1 MRYTHSDIDQLLGHL
16 KSEFGQHGRRA
27 ADSLLTAR
35 RLLDW
40 AKGDDTGAPR
50 AGNAIAYCLR
60 EVLTEILKA
69 QDDSR
74 QSWRSISR
82 EVVDAKQRYQRA
94 HQSGSDEQRP
104 LIDLLRKIDDL
115 AEFHER
121 ESDRERRLIAVLFD
135 RTGSAPVAGSTS
147 VKKYQRTL
155 HGLNK
160 VVHGS
165 TPYGVDQAECTW
177 SECLA
182 LLSMLFLPDVRY
194 RELGRLA
201 KVEQPSVE
209 HVGEVSE
216 LVIAAAHLRF
226 FLARI
231 ERPVWLD
238 MLTDSGLLDPP
249 DNGEGWPVFVA
260 TERLARQYPAAVA
273 HWLNKMYIRL
283 SGDTK
288 CASIIG
294 DAALA
299 IGDIGLPLVA
309 RIVHQ
314 HSAVPDVVRLSWD
327 AARSANPSLDTFESF
342 MDIVFNQQSSSFA
355 WTFGEIAERF
365 VSGIDSSN
373 AMRRLQLLASKI
385 RSTPGDDI
393 VRSWHEHKPYGSI
406 ADRYDERYDER
417 FDVLIQALMRG
428 SRAALQWVDGS
439 CLLELMDSL
448 PGKIGLRMRL
458 WLLGSTDEIDV
469 GLLIEEIAGAIG
481 QRRPNGDDL
490 ALIDRV
496 VQTADPTHYEE
507 HWRRALGPA
516 PAVEN
521 VGRALAA
528 DEPHEEWMRVFYWLP
543 LLTGI
548 NAGVWEDVL
557 AVLSARYVTCTRELL
572 EIKNER
578 TEGEIIGNDSPF
590 SIDEL
595 ASLSP
600 EEACRR
606 ISGWR
611 PQQGEWRVSAR
622 GLSETLERVVINNPA
637 HWVRHP
643 LRIAM
648 ALRHPTYIHRY
659 LAAIHATLSN
669 GRAPIDELIRLI
681 SLLRTHPWKAAEL
694 SPDKFDYDTHW
705 ENVDRA
711 TIDLIES
718 LAKEDVGFA
727 GLSNEVWKIL
737 KSAVKARSESTEDAV
752 RVRRDPLDTA
762 IGSPWTRALM
772 AALEFMAYE
781 FRNTDCIRPDA
792 FRLLAE
798 TLRLDGDA
806 GLYYRA
812 IIALNI
818 GLLRHLAPEWVERNR
833 DLLFGSEA
841 PTGLGQKTVD
851 QALKWG
857 KPDKWLL
864 ETFRRGVMDA
874 VCRQVRNALDHYLN
888 AMLWDWEGYSLEE
901 AANFLGSKPEL
912 LSVTGGRL
920 GSLLDS
926 DSAKQIQIERAIQF
940 WRVMIGKPQC
950 VDGLTGF
957 GGFARVAVL
966 DDRQWSDLTLKTLSH
981 TGGRIDEP
989 DLVAE
994 RAAGLVPDGTTLE
1007 IMDNLVRRSS
1017 PSIKS
1022 NGNRDRAYYR
1032 AKWHQ
1037 QKVEKAAVEL
1047 LDRSSDLSGSDHYQ
1061 RLQTALRERGTD
1073 M

>member
-35 RLLDW
+35 KLLKW
-40 AKGDDTGAPR
+40 AEGHETAAPR

-60 EVLTEILKA
+60 EVMTEILKS
-69 QDDSR
+69 QDNSG
-74 QSWRSISR
+74 QSWRSVSR
-82 EVVDAKQRYQRA
+82 EVVNAKQRYERV
-94 HQSGSDEQRP
+94 HRSGSAEQRP
-104 LIDLLRKIDDL
+104 LTDLLEKIDDM

-135 RTGSAPVAGSTS
+135 RTGSPPLAGNIS
-147 VKKYQRTL
+147 VRRYQRTIQS
-155 HGLNK
+155 LNK

-165 TPYGVDQAECTW
+165 AACGVEQAEHTW

-194 RELGRLA
+194 HELDRLA
-201 KVEQPSVE
+201 KVEHPSLDD
-209 HVGEVSE
+209 VGEVSE
-216 LVIAAAHLRF
+216 LVIAPAHLRY

-273 HWLNKMYIRL
+273 HWLNKMYSRLADNIR
-283 SGDTK
+283 

-299 IGDIGLPLVA
+299 SGEAGLPLVA
-309 RIVHQ
+309 RIVRR
-314 HSAVPDVVRLSWD
+314 HSAEPDVVRLSWD

-342 MDIVFNQQSSSFA
+342 ADIVFNQRSSSFA
-355 WTFGEIAERF
+355 WTYGEIAERF
-365 VSGIDSSN
+365 LSGIDSSN
-373 AMRRLQLLASKI
+373 AMARLQLLASKI
-385 RSTPGDDI
+385 RSTPGDDLG
-393 VRSWHEHKPYGSI
+393 RSWHEYKPYGSI
-406 ADRYDERYDER
+406 ADRFDEEYDDR

-428 SRAALQWVDGS
+428 TRTALQWVKVGA
-439 CLLELMDSL
+439 LLELMDTL
-448 PGKIGLRMRL
+448 PGMVGVRMRL
-458 WLLGSTDEIDV
+458 WFIGSTPEVCVGVAIDEIA
-469 GLLIEEIAGAIG
+469 EAIG
-481 QRRPNGDDL
+481 RRRPNGDDL
-490 ALIDRV
+490 ALIDRM
-496 VQTADPTHYEE
+496 VQTADSTQYENR
-507 HWRRALGPA
+507 WREALGPA
-516 PAVEN
+516 PDVED
-521 VGRALAA
+521 VGRALSANK
-528 DEPHEEWMRVFYWLP
+528 PHEEWMRAFYWFP
-543 LLTGI
+543 LLPGI
-548 NAGVWEDVL
+548 TVDAWEDVL
-557 AVLSARYVTCTRELL
+557 AVLSARYGSWTRELL
-572 EIKNER
+572 AAKNEL
-578 TEGEIIGNDSPF
+578 TEGEIIGDDSPF
-590 SIDEL
+590 STDEL

-637 HWVRHP
+637 QWVRRP
-643 LRIAM
+643 FRIAM

-681 SLLRTHPWKAAEL
+681 ALLRTHPWKAGEL
-694 SPDKFDYDTHW
+694 GPDKFDYDAYW
-705 ENVDRA
+705 ENVDRT
-711 TIDLIES
+711 TIEVIES
-718 LAKEDVGFA
+718 LAKEDIGFA

-737 KSAVKARSESTEDAV
+737 KSAVKARSESTEAAV
-752 RVRRDPLDTA
+752 RARRDPLDTA
-762 IGSPWTRALM
+762 IGLPWTRALM

-798 TLRLDGDA
+798 TLSLDGDD
-806 GLYYRA
+806 GLYCRA
-812 IIALNI
+812 IVARSI
-818 GLLRHLAPEWVERNR
+818 GFLRHAAPEWVEANQG
-833 DLLFGSEA
+833 LLFGSEA
-841 PTGLGQKTVD
+841 PTGLGQKTLD
-851 QALKWG
+851 QAMKWG
-857 KPDKWLL
+857 KPNKWLL
-864 ETFRRGVMDA
+864 ETFRCSVMDA

-901 AANFLGSKPEL
+901 AAKFLGSKREL
-912 LSVTGGRL
+912 LSATGGRL

-926 DSAKQIQIERAIQF
+926 DSAKQIHIERAIQF
-940 WRVMIGKPQC
+940 WRIMIGKPQW
-950 VDGLTGF
+950 VEGLTGF

-966 DDRQWSDLTLKTLSH
+966 DDRQWSDLTLKTLSR

-989 DLVAE
+989 GVVAE
-994 RAAGLVPDGTTLE
+994 RVAGLVPDDTTLE

-1017 PSIKS
+1017 SSIKS

>member
-60 EVLTEILKA
+60 EVMTEILKA

-82 EVVDAKQRYQRA
+82 EVVDAKQSYQRV
-94 HQSGSDEQRP
+94 HQSGTDEQRP
-104 LIDLLRKIDDL
+104 LTDLLRKIDDL

-209 HVGEVSE
+209 HVEEVSE
-216 LVIAAAHLRF
+216 LVIAAPHLRF

-273 HWLNKMYIRL
+273 HWLNKMYSRLADNIR
-283 SGDTK
+283 

-299 IGDIGLPLVA
+299 SGEAGLPLVA
-309 RIVHQ
+309 RIVRR
-314 HSAVPDVVRLSWD
+314 HSAEPDVVRLSWD
-327 AARSANPSLDTFESF
+327 AARSANPSSDTFELF
-342 MDIVFNQQSSSFA
+342 VDIVFNQQSSSFT

-365 VSGIDSSN
+365 LSGIDSSN
-373 AMRRLQLLASKI
+373 AMPRLQLLASKI
-385 RSTPGDDI
+385 RSTPEDDY

-406 ADRYDERYDER
+406 SDRYDERYDER
-417 FDVLIQALMRG
+417 FDVLIHALLKGTRIAFQWTDIG
-428 SRAALQWVDGS
+428 S
-439 CLLELMDSL
+439 LLKLMDAL
-448 PGKIGLRMRL
+448 PGMIGLRMRL
-458 WLLGSTDEIDV
+458 WLLGNTPEVGVGVVIDEIAT
-469 GLLIEEIAGAIG
+469 GIG
-481 QRRPNGDDL
+481 HRWPNGDDL

-496 VQTADPTHYEE
+496 VQTADPTQYEGR
-507 HWRRALGPA
+507 WREVLGPA
-516 PAVEN
+516 PDVED

-528 DEPHEEWMRVFYWLP
+528 DEPRKEWIRALNWSPF
-543 LLTGI
+543 LTDILSGT
-548 NAGVWEDVL
+548 WEDVL
-557 AVLSARYVTCTRELL
+557 EVLSARYGRRSRELL
-572 EIKNER
+572 DAKR
-578 TEGEIIGNDSPF
+578 AQLGGEIVSDDSPF
-590 SIDEL
+590 SVDEL
-595 ASLSP
+595 TSLMP
-600 EEACRR
+600 EDACRK
-606 ISGWR
+606 ISEWIPR
-611 PQQGEWRVSAR
+611 DGEWMVNSRA
-622 GLSETLERVVINNPA
+622 LSRTLERVVINNPSQ
-637 HWVRHP
+637 WVRNP

-659 LAAIHATLSN
+659 LVAIHATLSES
-669 GRAPIDELIRLI
+669 GAPVGKLIQLI
-681 SLLRTHPWKAAEL
+681 ALLRTHPWTA
-694 SPDKFDYDTHW
+694 DKLGRNQFDYDTDW
-705 ENVDRA
+705 TNVDRT
-711 TIDLIES
+711 TIDIIES
-718 LAKEDVGFA
+718 LAKNDIGFA
-727 GLSNEVWKIL
+727 EFSDQVWTIL
-737 KSAVKARSESTEDAV
+737 ESAVWARSDSTDRTVPA
-752 RVRRDPLDTA
+752 RQDPIDIA
-762 IGSPWTRALM
+762 INLPRTQALM

-781 FRNTDCIRPDA
+781 FRSTDRIRPEA
-792 FRLLAE
+792 FCLLDK
-798 TLRLDGDA
+798 TLRLVDDD
-806 GLYYRA
+806 GLYHRA
-812 IIALNI
+812 IIAPSI
-818 GLLRHLAPEWVERNR
+818 GILRHVAPEWVESNR

-841 PTGLGQKTVD
+841 PTGLGQKTLD

-857 KPDKWLL
+857 RPNRWLL
-864 ETFRRGVMDA
+864 EEFRCGVIDA
-874 VCRQVRNALDHYLN
+874 VRRRVKSALDHFLS
-888 AMLWDWEGYSLEE
+888 AVLWDWNGYSLADASE
-901 AANFLGSKPEL
+901 FLGSQPKL
-912 LSVTGGRL
+912 LMEACDRL
-920 GSLLDS
+920 GYLLDS
-926 DSAKQIQIERAIQF
+926 DSAKESHIERALRF
-940 WRVMIGKPQC
+940 WRIMTDKGQPIH
-950 VDGLTGF
+950 GLAGF
-957 GGFARVAVL
+957 GGFARVAKM
-966 DDRQWSDLTLKTLSH
+966 DDRRWSELTIDTLRS
-981 TGGRIDEP
+981 TGGRIDQAHV
-989 DLVAE
+989 VAE
-994 RAAGLVPDGTTLE
+994 RAAGLKPTDTTLE
-1007 IMDNLVRRSS
+1007 IMDNLVRRSNTIAS
-1017 PSIKS
+1017 DGK
-1022 NGNRDRAYYR
+1022 RDRVYYHT
-1032 AKWHQ
+1032 KWAQ
-1037 QKVEKAAVEL
+1037 QKVEQAAREL
-1047 LDRSSDLSGSDHYQ
+1047 LDRSSELRESDHFR
-1061 RLQTALRERGTD
+1061 RLHTALRERGTD
-1073 M
+1073 I

>member
-60 EVLTEILKA
+60 EVMTEILKA

-74 QSWRSISR
+74 QTWRSISR

-135 RTGSAPVAGSTS
+135 RTGSTPVAGSTS

-155 HGLNK
+155 NGLNK

-201 KVEQPSVE
+201 KVEQPSLE
-209 HVGEVSE
+209 HVEEVSE
-216 LVIAAAHLRF
+216 LVIAAPHLRF

-231 ERPVWLD
+231 DRPVWLD
-238 MLTDSGLLDPP
+238 ILTDSGLLDPP